1 MAKYSKEMEQF
12 RSGVSMKFSG
22 EKMQRPRVPLGDPA
36 PKSSS
41 SSKIAKEDDDD
52 DNAADDDDDDKEI
65 LYTNV
70 PLNMKNV
77 DKKYYDLIG
86 KQF

>member
-1 MAKYSKEMEQF
+1 MEQF

-52 DNAADDDDDDKEI
+52 DNDDDDKEI